1 MRLTTNDN
9 ICEPAKPDATDWKS
23 IKWYKVNRHVDS
35 LQKYIVLVKIMI
47 LLFYWI
53 NAYLSLLYRKVHDR
67 FLGEKGGVILPTYP
81 TLLGCFLYIVFGV
94 YKNINIIDELL
105 YIVLYDC

>member
-35 LQKYIVLVKIMI
+35 LQKRIYRASKIMI

-67 FLGEKGGVILPTYP
+67 FLGEKGGVILPIYP
-81 TLLGCFLYIVFGV
+81 TKLFL
-94 YKNINIIDELL
+94 N
-105 YIVLYDC
+105 